1 MIVYCRYTK
10 KFKKDLI
17 NVIDLLRLVNIEF
30 VSIFNFKILSCFTMN
45 TKRIIIWMAVITAM
59 IVSAC
64 SGSYPELETVGCN
77 FNQFSSQEG
86 DRVSLAGLSMLLV
99 EHVKDG
105 EPTEPLT
112 NCLANL
118 SLNQLEFQLNSEE
131 KKKAFWMN
139 IYNAYVQILLLD
151 EPELFEDRN
160 SWFGYN
166 FFSSPQIAIAGR
178 LMSLDDIEHGI
189 MRRSTNKLTLGYMR
203 NWFIDDVEKRL
214 MWDEIDPR
222 IHFALNCGAISCPY
236 IAVFDPSRIEE
247 QLVIT
252 TRNYLNETTEY
263 DQDENR
269 AKVTRLISWFRG
281 DFGGLSGA
289 KQLLSKYGAIPEG
302 SDPKLTFQEYD
313 WTLELGN
320 YHEL

>member
-1 MIVYCRYTK
+1 
-10 KFKKDLI
+10 
-17 NVIDLLRLVNIEF
+17 
-30 VSIFNFKILSCFTMN
+30 MN
-45 TKRIIIWMAVITAM
+45 TKQIITWMAICSLM

-64 SGSYPELETVGCN
+64 SGSYPELKTQGCVVDQ
-77 FNQFSSQEG
+77 FTNQVEEG
-86 DRVSLAGLSMLLV
+86 LSLAELSMVLV
-99 EHVKDG
+99 EHVRDG
-105 EPTEPLT
+105 IPTDPITE
-112 NCLANL
+112 CLANL

-139 IYNAYVQILLLD
+139 IYNAYVQILLLN

-160 SWFGYN
+160 SLFGYN
-166 FFSSPQIAIAGR
+166 FFSTPQIAIAGR

-189 MRRSTNKLTLGYMR
+189 MRRSTNKMTLGYMR
-203 NWFIDDVEKRL
+203 NWFINDVEKRL

-236 IAVFDPSRIEE
+236 IAVFDPNRVEE
-247 QLVIT
+247 QLAIT
-252 TRNYLNETTEY
+252 TRNYLNETTEF
-263 DQDENR
+263 DDDDNS

-289 KQLLSKYGAIPEG
+289 KQLLIEYGAIPEG
-302 SDPKLTFQEYD
+302 SDPKLTFQKYD

-320 YHEL
+320 YQEL

>member
-1 MIVYCRYTK
+1 
-10 KFKKDLI
+10 
-17 NVIDLLRLVNIEF
+17 
-30 VSIFNFKILSCFTMN
+30 MN
-45 TKRIIIWMAVITAM
+45 TKRLITWMAICCAM

-64 SGSYPELETVGCN
+64 SGSYPELEIAGCDV
-77 FNQFSSQEG
+77 NQFTHQTG
-86 DRVSLAGLSMLLV
+86 DRVTLAELSMLLV
-99 EHVKDG
+99 EYVRDDK
-105 EPTEPLT
+105 PTESLT
-112 NCLANL
+112 DCLANL
-118 SLNQLEFQLNSEE
+118 SINQVEFQLNSEE
-131 KKKAFWMN
+131 NKKAFWMN

-151 EPELFEDRN
+151 NPELFIDRN
-160 SWFGYN
+160 SLFGYN

-236 IAVFDPSRIEE
+236 IAVFDPIRVEE
-247 QLVIT
+247 QLAIIT
-252 TRNYLNETTEY
+252 KNYLIETTEY
-263 DQDENR
+263 DEESNR

-281 DFGGLSGA
+281 DFGGLAGA
-289 KQLLSKYGAIPEG
+289 KELLSEYGAIPEG

-320 YHEL
+320 YQEL

>member
-1 MIVYCRYTK
+1 
-10 KFKKDLI
+10 
-17 NVIDLLRLVNIEF
+17 
-30 VSIFNFKILSCFTMN
+30 MN
-45 TKRIIIWMAVITAM
+45 TKRIIIWMALSTTM
-59 IVSAC
+59 ILSAC
-64 SGSYPELETVGCN
+64 SGSYPELETVGCDM
-77 FNQFSSQEG
+77 NQFTSE
-86 DRVSLAGLSMLLV
+86 DENRATLTDLSMLLV
-99 EHVKDG
+99 EHVRDG
-105 EPTEPLT
+105 KPTESLT
-112 NCLANL
+112 ECLANH
-118 SLNQLEFQLNSEE
+118 SINQLEVQLNSEK

-160 SWFGYN
+160 SLFGYN
-166 FFSSPQIAIAGR
+166 FFSTPQIAIAGR

-236 IAVFDPSRIEE
+236 IAVFDPNRVEE
-247 QLVIT
+247 QLDIT
-252 TRNYLNETTEY
+252 TRNYLNETT
-263 DQDENR
+263 DFDEVDNS

-289 KQLLSKYGAIPEG
+289 KRLLIEYGAIPEG
-302 SDPKLTFQEYD
+302 SNPKLTFQEYD

-320 YHEL
+320 YQEL

>member
-1 MIVYCRYTK
+1 
-10 KFKKDLI
+10 
-17 NVIDLLRLVNIEF
+17 
-30 VSIFNFKILSCFTMN
+30 MN
-45 TKRIIIWMAVITAM
+45 TKHLITWMAVCSTL

-64 SGSYPELETVGCN
+64 SGSYPELETVGCDV
-77 FNQFSSQEG
+77 NQFTNQDGE
-86 DRVSLAGLSMLLV
+86 RVSLAELSMLLV
-99 EHVKDG
+99 EHVRDDKPI
-105 EPTEPLT
+105 ESLT
-112 NCLANL
+112 DCLANL
-118 SLNQLEFQLNSEE
+118 SLNQLEFQLNSED

-151 EPELFEDRN
+151 EPDLFEDRN
-160 SWFGYN
+160 SLFGYN
-166 FFSSPQIAIAGR
+166 FFSTPQIAIAGR

-189 MRRSTNKLTLGYMR
+189 MRRSTNKLTMGYMR

-222 IHFALNCGAISCPY
+222 IHFALNCGAKSCPY
-236 IAVFDPSRIEE
+236 IAVFDPNRIEE
-247 QLVIT
+247 QLVVT

-263 DQDENR
+263 DDENGR

-289 KQLLSKYGAIPEG
+289 KELLREYGAIPEG
-302 SDPKLTFQEYD
+302 SDPKLSFQEYD

-320 YHEL
+320 YQEL